1 MKFLSKLLIPIT
13 FLVGVT
19 LAAPSSAVEIAVT
32 HWGEQLY
39 GLPFAVA
46 MEKGYFKDAG
56 VDITGIIS
64 SEGGGTTV
72 RNVLGSKLPYGE
84 VALSAA
90 VAAANQGIPLLIV
103 NAGVESVGDL
113 LWVTLPNSP
122 IKTIK
127 DLEGHKMGYS
137 APKSVTDIISRL
149 ALEAQHI
156 PLDKVQR
163 IAVGG
168 IGSQLTA
175 LKAGG
180 IDAAFMS
187 EPVWSKVKKDYRAV
201 FYVKDVLPSAQITQT
216 VGIVTPEYAKKHPGQ
231 IRALVEGRRKGV
243 EFIYAHPKEA
253 ADILAKAYHTDPA
266 VMEEA
271 VQNMVKIHYW
281 SAGKLDMAGMERMV
295 KGMVE
300 VGALKEPYDLKKI
313 IDTSFLK

>member
-127 DLEGHKMGYS
+127 DLEGRKMGYS

-216 VGIVTPEYAKKHPGQ
+216 VGIVTPEYAKKHPDQ
-231 IRALVEGRRKGV
+231 IHALVEGRRKGV

>member
-1 MKFLSKLLIPIT
+1 MKFLSKLLVPIA
-13 FLVGVT
+13 FFFGMT
-19 LAAPSSAVEIAVT
+19 LALPSSAVEIAVT

-46 MEKGYFKDAG
+46 MEKGYFKNAG

-103 NAGVESVGDL
+103 NSGVDSVGDL

-137 APKSVTDIISRL
+137 RPKSVTDIVSRL

-156 PLDKVQR
+156 PLDKVER
-163 IAVGG
+163 VAVGG

-180 IDAAFMS
+180 ISAAFMS
-187 EPVWSKVKKDYRAV
+187 EPVWSKVKKDYRPV
-201 FYVKDVLPSAQITQT
+201 FYLKDILPNAHIMQT
-216 VGIVTPEYAKKHPGQ
+216 VGIVTPDYAKAHPDQ
-231 IRALVEGRRKGV
+231 IRALVEGRKKGV
-243 EFIYAHPKEA
+243 EYIYAHPKEA

-266 VMEEA
+266 IMEEA
-271 VQNMVKIHYW
+271 VENMVKIKYW
-281 SAGKLDMAGMERMV
+281 SAGAIDMAAMDRMV

-300 VGALKEPYDLKKI
+300 VGALKKPFDLKKI
-313 IDTSFLK
+313 IDTTYLK

>member
-13 FLVGVT
+13 FLIGVT
-19 LAAPSSAVEIAVT
+19 LAVPSAAVEIAVT

-46 MEKGYFKDAG
+46 MEKGYFKNAG

-103 NAGVESVGDL
+103 NAGVDSVGDL

-137 APKSVTDIISRL
+137 APKSVTDIVSRL

-163 IAVGG
+163 VAVGG

-187 EPVWSKVKKDYRAV
+187 EPVWSKVKKDYRPV
-201 FYVKDVLPSAQITQT
+201 FYLKDVLPNAQITQT
-216 VGIVTPEYAKKHPGQ
+216 VGIVTPEYAKQHPDQ

-253 ADILAKAYHTDPA
+253 ADILANAYHTDPA

-271 VQNMVKIHYW
+271 VRNMVKIHYW
-281 SAGKLDMAGMERMV
+281 SAGKLDMPGMERMV
-295 KGMVE
+295 NGMVE
-300 VGALKEPYDLKKI
+300 VGALKEPFDLKKI
-313 IDTSFLK
+313 IDTQYLK

>member
-127 DLEGHKMGYS
+127 DLEGRKMGYS